1 LPITTTSD
9 TQGDTTLVAV
19 KIRLK
24 RMGKVRAPYYRI
36 VVADSRTKRDGRVI
50 EEIGKYHPK
59 EDPSFIEVNSERAQ
73 YWLGV
78 GAQPSEPVAAI
89 LKVTGDWQLFKGEAA
104 PAPMRV
110 AEPRRDKTE
119 LFNEALKDS
128 HGELATEAVTAR
140 KPAKKAA
147 SAEPAAAQAG
157 GDTSAQPAAAQ
168 DSEPATAAADPV
180 VSDVPAESTDTE
192 TVASTDTESVEST
205 DTESIEAPTDT
216 LGAGGESPAAATA
229 SPEAEG
235 AVAPGADAAPASG
248 ETDMAAGVAETKA
261 AADDESTGA

>member
-1 LPITTTSD
+1 M
-9 TQGDTTLVAV
+9 AV

-78 GAQPSEPVAAI
+78 GAQPSEPVTAI
-89 LKVTGDWQLFKGEAA
+89 LKVTGDWQRFKGEAA
-104 PAPMRV
+104 PAPMLV

-119 LFNEALKDS
+119 IFNEALKDS

-140 KPAKKAA
+140 KPARKAA
-147 SAEPAAAQAG
+147 TAEPASAGEG
-157 GDTSAQPAAAQ
+157 GDTPAPAASTE
-168 DSEPATAAADPV
+168 DSESATAAADSA
-180 VSDVPAESTDTE
+180 VSDIAAESTDT
-192 TVASTDTESVEST
+192 ASL
-205 DTESIEAPTDT
+205 EAPTDS
-216 LGAGGESPAAATA
+216 LGTVDGESPADAAATE
-229 SPEAEG
+229 SPEG
-235 AVAPGADAAPASG
+235 AVTPGADAAPAAG

-261 AADDESTGA
+261 TAEDESTGA